1 MLRERAT
8 TCIGQ
13 KPIDQFVSA
22 VASDLVLKSTKNTK
36 LVGRLSRNLRE
47 GKTLKKK
54 WHRARQ
60 RGLQLGW
67 SRSAVSKFFRFFP
80 RVKNF

>member
-13 KPIDQFVSA
+13 EPIDQFVSA

-36 LVGRLSRNLRE
+36 LVGRLSLRLHK
-47 GKTLKKK
+47 GKT
-54 WHRARQ
+54 HGI
-60 RGLQLGW
+60 GLDNGGYNLDGVIPPYELF
-67 SRSAVSKFFRFFP
+67 SVFFLE
-80 RVKNF
+80 